1 VTNVSDRG
9 RSTKRRETTIPA
21 RAGHTPYLLVASF
34 VTGTAILVL
43 ELLGTRVIGPY
54 YGASVYVWSSL
65 IGVTLAALA
74 LGYWAGGYTADRW
87 PHLTSFAV
95 EVTAAALFVST
106 IPWMHKAVL
115 SATTPLGLKAGALVS
130 AAVLFGPP
138 LVLLSMA
145 GPVAI
150 RLVTSQFTLLGWGVG
165 RIYGVSTLGSMLGA
179 VVTGFVLIPTFPVRA
194 ILFGVALSLLGLGAI
209 GLLLARRVGIA
220 LASTT
225 VGIGLALLLAGSPAP
240 PSNLVYMTNSF
251 YGELKVLDV
260 QERRVLFING
270 LDNGFVNRRTFESS
284 TPYTSYVGYLRL
296 ARPRA
301 NRALCIGLGVG
312 SIPRSLRVDYGIDTD
327 VVEIDPQVVAIARR
341 YFDFPGDIPVFVE
354 DGRMF
359 VERARASYDLV
370 FLDAFSSDVH
380 PFHLFTREF
389 FASVDRVL
397 EPGGILAIN
406 LVAFPYGEHSQ
417 AWMSAYRTIAERFRF
432 VRVFKGQDVSPE
444 ETDRW
449 ANLLLVASHE
459 PLPDPAALAVPGKD
473 HADVLA
479 TMAARELAP
488 ESSGGA
494 DRSVVLTDDYNPMD
508 DQQRELFVAWR
519 RHVIE
524 NTKPVLLFDGTR

>member
-1 VTNVSDRG
+1 VSERR
-9 RSTKRRETTIPA
+9 RSTKRRQGTIPA
-21 RAGHTPYLLVASF
+21 GVGHAPYLLLASL
-34 VTGTAILVL
+34 VTGSAVLVL

-87 PHLTSFAV
+87 PHVTSFAV
-95 EVTAAALFVST
+95 EVTAAAFFVLM
-106 IPWMHKAVL
+106 IPPMHKAVL

-138 LVLLSMA
+138 LVLLSMT

-150 RLVTSQFTLLGWGVG
+150 SLVTSEFGLLGRGVG

-179 VVTGFVLIPTFPVRA
+179 IVTGFVLIPTFSARA
-194 ILFGVALSLLGLGAI
+194 ILSGMALGLLALGVI

-220 LASTT
+220 VASA
-225 VGIGLALLLAGSPAP
+225 VAGIGLALLLAGSPAP

-270 LDNGFVNRRTFESS
+270 LDNGFVNRRTYESS
-284 TPYTSYVGYLRL
+284 TSYTSYVAYLRL
-296 ARPRA
+296 ARPQAR
-301 NRALCIGLGVG
+301 RALCIGLGVG
-312 SIPRSLRVDYGIDTD
+312 SIPRSLHARYGIDAE
-327 VVEIDPQVVAIARR
+327 VAEIDPQVAAIARR
-341 YFDFPGDIPVFVE
+341 YFDFPADIPVFVE

-359 VERARASYDLV
+359 VERAQAAYDLV

-389 FASVDRVL
+389 FASVDRIL
-397 EPGGILAIN
+397 ERGGILAIN
-406 LVAFPYGEHSQ
+406 LVAFPYGEHAG
-417 AWMSAYRTIAERFRF
+417 AWLSAYRTIAERFRF
-432 VRVFKGQDVSPE
+432 VRVFKGQDVRPE

-459 PLPDPAALAVPGKD
+459 PLPDPAVLTASGKD
-473 HADVLA
+473 DADVLA
-479 TMAARELAP
+479 TMAARELLP
-488 ESSGGA
+488 ENAGGG
-494 DRSVVLTDDYNPMD
+494 DHGFVLTDDYNPMD
-508 DQQRELFVAWR
+508 DLQRELFVAWR